1 MTTNRSRQIAQ
12 QPACRPPIVDEI
24 RVRKLAIV
32 DEQGN
37 DRIRLEMAPYTN
49 HPAPHIL
56 LCDSRGRPL
65 SYWGLQSIDGEPE
78 YPSFG
83 LNSPDDYYGGL
94 ELEVH
99 PGEAPRVQVGGELY
113 AKLEPAGL
121 DLQAGRKLLLRD
133 VKGKRRLE
141 LDPGQDGKDES
152 QDPSLQVFDHAGTL
166 RAELGLYEVAGHE
179 TPCLALWDSG
189 GKERQTLGLDS
200 ETDEPY
206 LNLRGDKGPIAAA
219 LRLEK
224 GRLQLKG
231 PKGAALVLDDLRTRG
246 VTLLDE
252 QGRPRGEWQATKDH
266 VYLTMADARG
276 EERVRLEAWPADTLL
291 AVSGGEGHASIEMSS
306 PTKGDAVLTVYSE
319 HGERCA
325 DLAALG
331 RNQRSSA
338 APDPSALLEAVR
350 RDLGERPLAK
360 LRTERLE
367 VLGPEGR
374 LRAHLAC
381 EDGRTGG
388 VALWLEDRNGEGRV
402 MLRTDDHDAAVAV
415 SAGERD
421 GSAGAIEMS
430 AEVNREP
437 TLRVFDRE
445 GNPAGDLAGDL
456 LARAGGANGR
466 GPNGPATATAA
477 ASGGDAPIVAVLQAQ
492 LELLAQALRS
502 RDALLAELVQ
512 DLRERRQQASAPNG
526 RERPASIPAKRQPTA
541 EASHGTVADLA
552 NEKPAR
558 RRTRKTAG
566 RTAQ

>member
-1 MTTNRSRQIAQ
+1 MTTNRSHDLAQ

-24 RVRKLAIV
+24 RVRKLVIV
-32 DEQGN
+32 DDHDR
-37 DRIRLEMAPYTN
+37 DRIRLEMAPNTD
-49 HPAPHIL
+49 HPAPHIV

-83 LNSPDDYYGGL
+83 LNSPDDYQGGL

-99 PGEAPRVQVGGELY
+99 PGEAPRIQVGSELY

-133 VKGKRRLE
+133 TEGRRRLE
-141 LDPGQDGKDES
+141 LDPGRTGKD
-152 QDPSLQVFDHAGTL
+152 DPDPPSVQVFDRDGTL
-166 RAELGLYEVAGHE
+166 RVELGLHELDGE
-179 TPCLALWDSG
+179 TPGLALMDSG
-189 GKERQTLGLDS
+189 GKERQTLGLES
-200 ETDEPY
+200 ETGEPY
-206 LNLRGDKGPIAAA
+206 LNLMGDKGPIAAA

-231 PKGAALVLDDLRTRG
+231 PKNAPLVLDDLRTRG

-252 QGRPRGEWQATKDH
+252 QGRTRGEWQATKDH
-266 VYLTMADARG
+266 VYLTMDDARG